1 MANWVFT
8 VGKVVSRKVIDEK
21 AIVDWMP
28 KKVVPPV
35 IDETWVPWSRTLEIY
50 QAERLAKLAAKAVT
64 RVEKTSVVNCRAG
77 FVPPPA
83 MPWSRLLLKLWE
95 PRICW
100 IAVPFSVPPSKVSE
114 TEEGAPSAVS

>member
-8 VGKVVSRKVIDEK
+8 LGKVVSRKVIDEK

-35 IDETWVPWSRTLEIY
+35 IVAAWMPSRSTLAISP
-50 QAERLAKLAAKAVT
+50 AARFAKLAAKAVT

-83 MPWSRLLLKLWE
+83 TPWSRSFLKL
-95 PRICW
+95 
-100 IAVPFSVPPSKVSE
+100 
-114 TEEGAPSAVS
+114 